1 MWRNSVIPRV
11 LPFLGVLFFGG
22 VLITTVPERVDR
34 LKSTY
39 QLYATPPLSQVK
51 PEFLNIL
58 LLGHKPI
65 YEDFIAIWLLQTIMQ
80 EGVKKEFEPFLEQ
93 VRSVIRHAPKL
104 ETSYMLSCFVMLNE
118 LKHPEVCQEIT
129 LAGLRAFPMSW
140 RLLMTQAYV
149 EYSAMNH
156 PAQAA
161 SFFMMA
167 AQRENAPPYVKKA
180 AKKLLETKTLSPEDI
195 EASMNLI
202 AESDGNS
209 QFKLMLESIQK
220 EKKEKEGK
228 PQVESSPTP
237 TP

>member
-1 MWRNSVIPRV
+1 MEKDSFMSRG
-11 LPFLGVLFFGG
+11 LPFLAVLALGG
-22 VLITTVPERVDR
+22 ALIATMPSRIER

-39 QLYATPPLSQVK
+39 QLYAPPPLSHVK

-65 YEDFIAIWLLQTIMQ
+65 YEDFISVWLLQTIMQ
-80 EGVKKEFEPFLEQ
+80 EGVTKEFEPMMSQ
-93 VRSVIRHAPKL
+93 IRSVIRHEPKL
-104 ETSYMLSCFVMLNE
+104 ETTYMLSCFIMIKE
-118 LKHPEVCQEIT
+118 LKHPEVCQEII

-149 EYSAMNH
+149 EFAEMNH

-167 AQRENAPPYVKKA
+167 AQRENAPDYVKKA
-180 AKKLLETKTLSPEDI
+180 AKKLLETKTLTSEDL

-202 AESDGNS
+202 SDKEGS
-209 QFKLMLESIQK
+209 AQFKKLLESVRNKNRPETSIDSQSTK
-220 EKKEKEGK
+220 
-228 PQVESSPTP
+228 TP
-237 TP
+237 